1 MILVAAGGVLKP
13 NDWRLSGEERWRS
26 VTLMRRTDQGQLQ
39 AVVVIGRKLK
49 AQATSRD

>member
-26 VTLMRRTDQGQLQ
+26 VTLMRRTDQGQLR

-49 AQATSRD
+49 AQATSPD